1 MKKTAKNRRNFLKK
15 SLQTVAVT
23 STASLLGCN
32 DQVIKSSE
40 KGPYINLNNTY
51 RWKMTTAWSPNF
63 PILGEGCSDLAAWV
77 KKMSGGRMEITVYG
91 GGELIPALEG
101 FDAVSNGAV
110 EMNHGAAY
118 YWAGKIPAGQ
128 FLSTIPF
135 GVNAQ
140 LMDTWILGNGGQA
153 LWEELYAPFDLL
165 PISAGN
171 TGCQMGGWYN
181 REINSVDDLKG
192 LKMRIPGLG
201 GKVLA
206 KSGGTPML
214 MAGGEIY
221 TNLERGVIDAT
232 EWIGPYHDYL
242 MGFQNVAKYYYY
254 PGWHELGTVLE
265 MLVSKS
271 KFEALPT
278 DLQEIIRTA
287 CLRLN
292 RITPVRLDTMNAQYL
307 PKIQASQGVSMRL
320 YPDEVMKTFRAN
332 TMETI
337 AELTASDPQ
346 SKKIYEAFL
355 DFQKKIVPWM
365 TISEKAFYQNIL

>member
-1 MKKTAKNRRNFLKK
+1 
-15 SLQTVAVT
+15 
-23 STASLLGCN
+23 
-32 DQVIKSSE
+32 
-40 KGPYINLNNTY
+40 
-51 RWKMTTAWSPNF
+51 
-63 PILGEGCSDLAAWV
+63 
-77 KKMSGGRMEITVYG
+77 
-91 GGELIPALEG
+91 
-101 FDAVSNGAV
+101 
-110 EMNHGAAY
+110 
-118 YWAGKIPAGQ
+118 
-128 FLSTIPF
+128 
-135 GVNAQ
+135 
-140 LMDTWILGNGGQA
+140 
-153 LWEELYAPFDLL
+153 
-165 PISAGN
+165 
-171 TGCQMGGWYN
+171 
-181 REINSVDDLKG
+181 
-192 LKMRIPGLG
+192 
-201 GKVLA
+201 
-206 KSGGTPML
+206 ML